1 MGSIKRQ
8 LIVCKSNKET
18 AKYQGSQAVNI
29 VGRFLYNHIDGAYNI
44 KRSANS
50 VDVYF
55 IILYQK
61 KEELREDSDKDM
73 HEMKLNINI
82 TTYDDKLRMNII
94 ELSPEERTLGFN
106 TFALAKF
113 DDLNSGYNL
122 VMKTLEKR
130 LNKYYEDYDFIF

>member
-8 LIVCKSNKET
+8 LIICKSNKET
-18 AKYQGSQAVNI
+18 AKYQGNQAVNI

-106 TFALAKF
+106 TFALKKF
-113 DDLNSGYNL
+113 DDLNSGYDL
-122 VMKTLEKR
+122 VMKTLKKR